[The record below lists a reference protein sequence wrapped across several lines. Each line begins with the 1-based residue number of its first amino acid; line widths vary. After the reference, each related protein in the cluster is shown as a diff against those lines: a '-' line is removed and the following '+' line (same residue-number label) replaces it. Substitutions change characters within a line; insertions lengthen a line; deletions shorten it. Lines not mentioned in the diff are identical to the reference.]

1 MKRIT
6 MSIASTTAALLC
18 LAGCAGA
25 NKAAQPA
32 PAPLAQAATE
42 VKDAVQLVNGVAI
55 TRAEIERATR
65 VLLSQSGAPQQLPPD
80 AMQKA
85 SQAALDQ
92 LTMAEL
98 LYQEAAKIEIKDL
111 DQQVEK
117 KIAESKALYPNPD
130 AFEEALKGSGLTVAE
145 MTRNARKSIMINAF
159 IEERFASKVEVS
171 DAEAQKFYQ
180 ENQEKYFTRPEN
192 ARASHI
198 LVKVDDKLTAE
209 QKQQAKEKA
218 EALLKRV
225 KGGEDFAAVAKTES
239 GCPSATVGGDLG
251 TFGRGQMV
259 PPFEKAVFAMK
270 PGEISTVVESQF
282 GFHIIKLAEKHEAG
296 KVSYEEAKTKIFEYL
311 KAEQVRKE
319 VTAFVDE
326 LKSKAKITRV

>member
-259 PPFEKAVFAMK
+259 PAFETAAFALK
-270 PGEISTVVESQF
+270 PGEVSGVVETQF
-282 GFHIIKLAEKHEAG
+282 GYHIIKLTEKQEAG
-296 KVSYEEAKTKIFEYL
+296 TEKFEAVKDKITDFLKRQKVQQQLSDLIVNLRGT
-311 KAEQVRKE
+311 
-319 VTAFVDE
+319 
-326 LKSKAKITRV
+326 AKIETL

>member
-6 MSIASTTAALLC
+6 RSIASTTAALLC

-25 NKAAQPA
+25 NKAALPTPA
-32 PAPLAQAATE
+32 APAQAAE
-42 VKDAVQLVNGVAI
+42 VKDAVQLINGVAI
-55 TRAEIERATR
+55 TRAEVERATR
-65 VLLSQSGAPQQLPPD
+65 VLLSQSGKPQQLPPQ
-80 AMQKA
+80 AMQ
-85 SQAALDQ
+85 QATQQALDQ

-98 LYQEAAKIEIKDL
+98 LYQEAAKLEIKDL

-117 KIAESKALYPNPD
+117 KVAESKALYPSPA
-130 AFEEALKGSGLTVAE
+130 AFDEALKGSGLTVEE
-145 MTRNARKSIMINAF
+145 MTRNARKSIVINTF

-171 DAEAQKFYQ
+171 EAEAQKFYQ
-180 ENQEKYFTRPEN
+180 ENQDKYFTRPEN

-198 LVKVDDKLTAE
+198 LVKVDEKMKPE
-209 QKQQAKEKA
+209 EKQKAKEKA

-225 KGGEDFAAVAKTES
+225 QGGEDFAAVAKAES

-259 PPFEKAVFAMK
+259 PPFEKAVFDLK
-270 PGEISTVVESQF
+270 PGEISSVVESQF

-296 KVSYEEAKTKIFEYL
+296 KVSYEETKGKILEYL
-311 KAEQVRKE
+311 KGEKVRQQ
-319 VTAFVDE
+319 VTAFVEE
-326 LKSKAKITRV
+326 LKSKAKITRA

>member
-6 MSIASTTAALLC
+6 KSIASTTAALLC

-25 NKAAQPA
+25 NKAALPA
-32 PAPLAQAATE
+32 APPQAQAVE
-42 VKDAVQLVNGVAI
+42 VKDTVQLVNGVAI
-55 TRAEIERATR
+55 TRAEVERATR
-65 VLLSQSGAPQQLPPD
+65 VLLSQGGQPQQLPPQ
-80 AMQKA
+80 AMQQA
-85 SQAALDQ
+85 TQAALDQ

-117 KIAESKALYPNPD
+117 KVAESKALYPSPA
-130 AFEEALKGSGLTVAE
+130 AFEEALKGSGLTMEE
-145 MTRNARKSIMINAF
+145 MTRNARKTIAINTF
-159 IEERFASKVEVS
+159 IEQRFASKVQVS
-171 DAEAQKFYQ
+171 DADAQKFYQ
-180 ENQEKYFTRPEN
+180 DNLEKYFTKPEN

-198 LVKVDDKLTAE
+198 LVKTDAKMTPE
-209 QKQQAKEKA
+209 EKQKAKDKA

-225 KGGEDFAAVAKTES
+225 KGGEDFAAVAKAES

-259 PPFEKAVFAMK
+259 PPFEKAVFDLK
-270 PGEISTVVESQF
+270 PGEISGIVESQF

-296 KVSYEEAKTKIFEYL
+296 KVSYDEAKGKIFEYL
-311 KAEQVRKE
+311 KAEKVRQA
-319 VTAFVDE
+319 VTSFVDE
-326 LKSKAKITRV
+326 LKSKAKISRV

>member
-6 MSIASTTAALLC
+6 TSIASTTAALLC

-25 NKAAQPA
+25 NKAALPSPA
-32 PAPLAQAATE
+32 PQAQTAE

-55 TRAEIERATR
+55 TRAEVERATR
-65 VLLSQSGAPQQLPPD
+65 VLLSQSGQPQQLPPQ
-80 AMQKA
+80 AMQQA
-85 SQAALDQ
+85 TQAALDQ

-98 LYQEAAKIEIKDL
+98 LYQEAAKTEIKDL

-117 KIAESKALYPNPD
+117 KVAESKALYPDPD

-145 MTRNARKSIMINAF
+145 MTRNARKSIVINTF
-159 IEERFASKVEVS
+159 IEQRFAAKAEVT

-180 ENQEKYFTRPEN
+180 DNQGKYFTRPEN

-198 LVKVDDKLTAE
+198 LVKVDAKASAE
-209 QKQQAKEKA
+209 EKEKAKQRA

-225 KGGEDFAAVAKTES
+225 KGGEDFAAVAKAES

-259 PPFEKAVFAMK
+259 PPFEQAVFALK
-270 PGEISTVVESQF
+270 PGEISPVVESKF
-282 GFHIIKLAEKHEAG
+282 GFHIIKLVERHEAG
-296 KVSYEEAKTKIFEYL
+296 KVGYDEVKARIFEYL
-311 KAEQVRKE
+311 KAEKVRKE
-319 VTAFVDE
+319 VTGFVDE
-326 LKSKAKITRV
+326 LKAKAKITRA

>member
-25 NKAAQPA
+25 NKAAVPA
-32 PAPLAQAATE
+32 PAAPAQAAE
-42 VKDAVQLVNGVAI
+42 VKDAVQIVNGVAI
-55 TRAEIERATR
+55 TRAEVERATR
-65 VLLSQSGAPQQLPPD
+65 VLLSQSGQPQQLPPQ

-85 SQAALDQ
+85 TQAALDQ
-92 LTMAEL
+92 LTTAEL
-98 LYQEAAKIEIKDL
+98 IYQEASKVEIKDL

-130 AFEEALKGSGLTVAE
+130 AFEQALKGSGLTVAE
-145 MTRNARKSIMINAF
+145 MTRNARKSIVINTF
-159 IEERFASKVEVS
+159 IERRFATKAEVS
-171 DAEAQKFYQ
+171 DAEAEKFYQ
-180 ENQEKYFTRPEN
+180 DNLEKYFTRPES

-198 LVKVDDKLTAE
+198 LVKVDATESAE
-209 QKQQAKEKA
+209 EKAKAKEKA
-218 EALLKRV
+218 ETLLKRV
-225 KGGEDFAAVAKTES
+225 KGGEEFAAVAKAES

-259 PPFEKAVFAMK
+259 PPFEKAVFDLK
-270 PGEISTVVESQF
+270 PGEISPVVESQF

-296 KVSYEEAKTKIFEYL
+296 KMSYDDAKAKIFEYL
-311 KAEQVRKE
+311 KAEKVRQQVG
-319 VTAFVDE
+319 AFVEE
-326 LKSKAKITRV
+326 LKSKAKITRG